1 MDLPLYLPSEQ
12 LFETENYKILTEIL
26 KNMKNIKQD
35 LYEYEKNCILLV

>member
-1 MDLPLYLPSEQ
+1 MDLPLYLPSEK

-35 LYEYEKNCILLV
+35 LHEFEKNCILIV